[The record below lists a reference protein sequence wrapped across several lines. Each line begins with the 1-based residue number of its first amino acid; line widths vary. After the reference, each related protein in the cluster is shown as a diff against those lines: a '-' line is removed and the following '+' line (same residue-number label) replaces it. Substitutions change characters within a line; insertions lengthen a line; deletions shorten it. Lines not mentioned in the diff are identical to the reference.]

1 MRASSRKAMINGGGR
16 EGYGALR
23 ATHLAFSAAYADSL
37 PAPAPAAIT
46 VGPPALEPWAG
57 SPLARV

>member
-1 MRASSRKAMINGGGR
+1 MRASSRKSMINGGG
-16 EGYGALR
+16 EGYGATASYAPGLLCRLR
-23 ATHLAFSAAYADSL
+23 GL
-37 PAPAPAAIT
+37 PTGARAGAIT

>member
-1 MRASSRKAMINGGGR
+1 MINGGGR

-23 ATHLAFSAAYADSL
+23 ATHLAFFAAYADSL